1 MLEKRGLEEIG
12 DNKLENESTGKLM
25 FTVKQHK
32 GRIRTEI
39 LNSFGFGI
47 EFPSMKILIS
57 QKINHGFKRGKRN
70 PLVEKKKR
78 KKKEAQN
85 GMWVLIK

>member
-25 FTVKQHK
+25 FAVKQHK

-57 QKINHGFKRGKRN
+57 QKINHGFKRGKR
-70 PLVEKKKR
+70 KKK
-78 KKKEAQN
+78 KEEAQN